1 MATTFRL
8 VWSPLKNTLSS
19 DPQSSY
25 EFPKSLHCELADRN
39 PDGQS
44 IAYVKAHLQHHPNRN
59 VVLGVAAEPDD
70 YKLVYHDASVLDR
83 TPRLAWIYGPRHA
96 FVHRLHQDPFV
107 DPAIT
112 LLEPF
117 SLVNSRNL
125 PPICATGV
133 EDKAFVSEP
142 SKPEPGSSQPR
153 IITSS
158 EWVLTLT
165 VWLVKDIW
173 QDIDRQSFENDMSE
187 KAYKDKCLPGLKT
200 VDYHGYV
207 LDADGQKIKTT
218 GLTPQ
223 VAKTATVREEMII
236 VTQGVGQSLYNART
250 LREFLCVM
258 YDACVLQRGL
268 YRKSSILHRDISDG
282 NIMIA
287 PNDEQFYQRRVQG
300 YDKIKYINQVL
311 ADNPN
316 TEPRPACL
324 VVDPGNGMDLEM
336 AHNSLEVQVER
347 TGTPQFIAYSAC
359 LGNVNP
365 GNFFHISRA
374 RMPTLEGQA
383 LRLHQKYS
391 PPEYTQR
398 PEILSGPF
406 PDEPPPISFARR
418 LFHDAESVFWI
429 IAWFLVNSAGPSA
442 EEYSAKNKPLELF
455 RFISAM
461 NSHTMNRGAADSRP
475 FVVFST
481 ERDLRKVLHPDLCC
495 VAGMLTDMR
504 TYVSLPEWGYVPEL
518 DPEHVHEALMRLLLK
533 EIVRIDE
540 EKADV
545 RLAAAG
551 RLLAREPQ
559 LM

>member
-1 MATTFRL
+1 M
-8 VWSPLKNTLSS
+8 
-19 DPQSSY
+19 Y
-25 EFPKSLHCELADRN
+25 EKSHE
-39 PDGQS
+39 
-44 IAYVKAHLQHHPNRN
+44 
-59 VVLGVAAEPDD
+59 
-70 YKLVYHDASVLDR
+70 
-83 TPRLAWIYGPRHA
+83 
-96 FVHRLHQDPFV
+96 
-107 DPAIT
+107 
-112 LLEPF
+112 
-117 SLVNSRNL
+117 
-125 PPICATGV
+125 
-133 EDKAFVSEP
+133 
-142 SKPEPGSSQPR
+142 
-153 IITSS
+153 
-158 EWVLTLT
+158 
-165 VWLVKDIW
+165 
-173 QDIDRQSFENDMSE
+173 
-187 KAYKDKCLPGLKT
+187 DKCLPGRMT
-200 VDYHGYV
+200 INYRGYV
-207 LDADGQKIKTT
+207 LDADEQKTKTAVLASQ
-218 GLTPQ
+218 G
-223 VAKTATVREEMII
+223 VKTATAWEKMYIAM
-236 VTQGVGQSLYNART
+236 QGVGKSLYDART

-258 YDACVLQRGL
+258 YDACVVQRSL
-268 YRKSSILHRDISDG
+268 FRKCSILHRDISDG

-287 PNDEQFYQRRVQG
+287 PNDEQFYERHVQG

-311 ADNPN
+311 ADDPK

-336 AHNSLEVQVER
+336 AHNSLDVQVQR
-347 TGTPQFIAYSAC
+347 TGTPKFIAYSAC
-359 LGNVNP
+359 LGDVDP
-365 GNFFHISRA
+365 DRFIRIRRA

-461 NSHTMNRGAADSRP
+461 NSHTMNQARVDSRP

-481 ERDLRKVLHPDLCC
+481 ERDWRKVLHPDLCC
-495 VAGMLTDMR
+495 VAGMLADMR
-504 TYVSLPEWGYVPEL
+504 TYVVLPEWGYVPEL

-545 RLAAAG
+545 QLATVG
-551 RLLAREPQ
+551 RPLARE
-559 LM
+559 LELE